1 MLLKQFDD
9 QVITQEILLLSFTF
23 INDQA
28 KEILSKFNILQ
39 HALKK

>member
-9 QVITQEILLLSFTF
+9 QVITQEILLLSFTI

-28 KEILSKFNILQ
+28 KEILLKYNITYTQ
-39 HALKK
+39 Y